1 MRDYPT
7 SLIETKLLKQM
18 ISLFLLFCHALK
30 YRAFTGS
37 TYFRKFCRF
46 PKGMYSMASAIGSD
60 RVQAPNIDTILG
72 CDPIRFIKLI
82 SASKSSLY
90 DNGALSVK
98 KERNI
103 CTGKLPH

>member
-1 MRDYPT
+1 
-7 SLIETKLLKQM
+7 
-18 ISLFLLFCHALK
+18 
-30 YRAFTGS
+30 
-37 TYFRKFCRF
+37 
-46 PKGMYSMASAIGSD
+46 MASAIGSD

-98 KERNI
+98 KEKKYLHWK
-103 CTGKLPH
+103 TATLA